1 MRAVVSSYAPFRAL
15 IIAATAMLIAAA
27 IASSSAHAMLL
38 GDAVLRSE
46 PGAPLRVV
54 IPLKPTPGELLD
66 AACFRLASVAGG
78 SSMVTAR
85 VSLERAAATPRL
97 IVTTQEPVADPLV
110 RFAIDAGCD
119 GTLRRNYALTFDPRS
134 VTAGSQSIAA
144 KSAREPGQDRLETV
158 PVALQRVGD
167 TAPVEPARAAAGEP
181 PAHTLLASAR
191 ERPLTAA
198 AVLGR
203 AAAAPLAPEPA
214 RRVAPG
220 AAESSD
226 LVWYLAAALGIVALT
241 LSILLVSR
249 RRTAPSLPD
258 WTRGGE
264 YTGPRSYTDMSAQ
277 PVTLSR
283 EEDFTPMPKLATTQ
297 RPDGA
302 SLRVMSSG
310 VAANSLRRTRGDDLS
325 TLDTLIN
332 DASDEDR
339 HEERAVREAWA
350 AAQTALESDDDNEIL
365 RAIAK
370 AERELLLTPLPGEAA
385 MERSLEDELASQPR
399 RPDKAAA

>member
-1 MRAVVSSYAPFRAL
+1 MYAPFRAL
-15 IIAATAMLIAAA
+15 ILATATMLIAAA
-27 IASSSAHAMLL
+27 IASSSAHALLL
-38 GDAVLRSE
+38 GDAVIRSE

-54 IPLKPTPGELLD
+54 IPLKPTPGESLD
-66 AACFRLASVAGG
+66 AACFRLVSVAAG

-97 IVTTQEPVADPLV
+97 IVTTQEPVVDPVV

-119 GTLRRNYALTFDPRS
+119 GTLRRNYALTFDPRT
-134 VTAGSQSIAA
+134 VTAGTQSIAA

-158 PVALQRVGD
+158 PVVLQRVGD
-167 TAPVEPARAAAGEP
+167 TAPAEPARAAAGEP
-181 PAHTLLASAR
+181 PARTLLASAR

-214 RRVAPG
+214 RRVASG
-220 AAESSD
+220 ADESSA
-226 LVWYLAAALGIVALT
+226 LVWYVAAALGIVALT
-241 LSILLVSR
+241 LSVLLVSR

-283 EEDFTPMPKLATTQ
+283 EEDFTPMPKLATAQ

-310 VAANSLRRTRGDDLS
+310 VAANSLRRTRADDLS

-332 DASDEDR
+332 DASEEDR
-339 HEERAVREAWA
+339 QEERAVREAWA

-370 AERELLLTPLPGEAA
+370 AERELLLTPLPGEVA

>member
-1 MRAVVSSYAPFRAL
+1 
-15 IIAATAMLIAAA
+15 MLIAAA
-27 IASSSAHAMLL
+27 ATMLIAAALASSSAHALLL

-54 IPLKPTPGELLD
+54 IPLKPTPGESLD
-66 AACFRLASVAGG
+66 AACFRLVSVATG
-78 SSMVTAR
+78 SAMVTAR

-97 IVTTQEPVADPLV
+97 VVTTQEPVADPVV

-119 GTLRRNYALTFDPRS
+119 GTLRRNYALTFDPRNA
-134 VTAGSQSIAA
+134 TAGMQSIAA

-158 PVALQRVGD
+158 PVAIQRVGD
-167 TAPVEPARAAAGEP
+167 TAPVEPARVAAGEP
-181 PAHTLLASAR
+181 RTGTLVASGR

-214 RRVAPG
+214 RRVA
-220 AAESSD
+220 SSSDDSND

-241 LSILLVSR
+241 LSILLMSR
-249 RRTAPSLPD
+249 RRAVPQLPD

-283 EEDFTPMPKLATTQ
+283 EEDFTPMPKLATAQ

-302 SLRVMSSG
+302 SLRVMNRG
-310 VAANSLRRTRGDDLS
+310 VAANSLRRARADDLS
-325 TLDTLIN
+325 SLDTLIN
-332 DASDEDR
+332 ESEEDR
-339 HEERAVREAWA
+339 QEAHAVRQAWA
-350 AAQTALESDDDNEIL
+350 AAQSAIESEDDNEIL

-370 AERELLLTPLPGEAA
+370 AERELLLTPPAPDEIAV
-385 MERSLEDELASQPR
+385 ERSLDDDLVSQPR